1 MSQAITEILASR
13 VPRQDDVAQHCALSL
28 RTLQRRL
35 QEAGSSYQQ
44 LLDEVR
50 FVQAKT
56 QLSSTQKPLHSIAE
70 QLGFIEPR
78 SFFRFFKRRAGVTP
92 GEYRKQH
99 KA

>member
-1 MSQAITEILASR
+1 MSQAIAEILASR
-13 VPRQDDVAQHCALSL
+13 VPRQEDVAQHCALSL

-35 QEAGSSYQQ
+35 HEAGSSYQQ

-50 FVQAKT
+50 FTQAKT

-92 GEYRKQH
+92 GQYREQH